1 MPTSR
6 FQETIEMAQGVFGQ
20 DDGTTTDIVIS
31 YVQTL
36 CANHLSW
43 QLPRFPS
50 LGRQGP
56 EA

>member
-36 CANHLSW
+36 CANHLSS

-56 EA
+56 GG